1 MKCLVS
7 GRSGAHPSAPRLSL
21 KHHQSIKK
29 YPITYNIL
37 NRDNIRRRATGSSQ
51 VRANNEGE
59 QSINSELIV
68 YPNCVAKSF
77 CHFIYKL
84 VSRFKATQPGFN
96 SRDPQSYCCEVVIY
110 QRSQCNGVRLARA
123 GRARAAPGGARR
135 QPPRRHVQTRRGTWR
150 LSNQYHFQ
158 IQNRALFKLKFDLY
172 YN

>member
-1 MKCLVS
+1 MLKVSGFDVSRSSVHVGVTATHYKLTLRRAVSGRLAAAAPGPRRRECASYNMKCLVS
-7 GRSGAHPSAPRLSL
+7 GGSGAHPSAPRLSL

-37 NRDNIRRRATGSSQ
+37 NRDNIRRRATSSSQ

-96 SRDPQSYCCEVVIY
+96 SRDPQS
-110 QRSQCNGVRLARA
+110 
-123 GRARAAPGGARR
+123 
-135 QPPRRHVQTRRGTWR
+135 
-150 LSNQYHFQ
+150 
-158 IQNRALFKLKFDLY
+158 
-172 YN
+172 